1 MLHYILTAETKI
13 WTPVSLKQILQKENS
28 ITKNF
33 QHGQRTKLLP
43 LTFVLVP

>member
-13 WTPVSLKQILQKENS
+13 LTPVSLKQILPKESS
-28 ITKNF
+28 ITKHY
-33 QHGQRTKLLP
+33 QHGPRTKLLP